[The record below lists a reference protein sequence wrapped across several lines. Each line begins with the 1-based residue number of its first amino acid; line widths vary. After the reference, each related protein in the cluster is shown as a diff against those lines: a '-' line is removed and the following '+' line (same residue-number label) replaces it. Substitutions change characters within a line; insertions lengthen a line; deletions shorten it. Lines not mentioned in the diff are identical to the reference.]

1 MMIDCGHPEP
11 DEENVTME
19 VDIPVEMYQ
28 QLANLSDHTGRTI
41 NELWMEALAVFFN
54 TPTPAQIR
62 AQLER
67 MFDQ

>member
-1 MMIDCGHPEP
+1 MIIDCGYPEP
-11 DEENVTME
+11 DEGIVTME
-19 VDIPVEMYQ
+19 VDVPVEVYQ
-28 QLANLSDHTGRTI
+28 QLANLSERTGRTI
-41 NELWMEALAVFFN
+41 NELWMEALAGFFN